1 MVSVLVLLP
10 KGGDVGDDARFE
22 ALWAAVEE
30 TRQQVAQIR
39 EMLAA
44 GVNLNANNR
53 PPVNRARAEGIARGQ
68 PVDRRRNPAPRV
80 QPDSEDDSDEE
91 ENVGYGLHPPV
102 RRPREQDD
110 YRLKADLPSF
120 NGNLRIEDFLDWI
133 TEVERF
139 FEMMEIPEE
148 KMVRFVAF
156 RLKGG
161 AAVWWDQLQK
171 NRQRQGK
178 ALVRTWCRMKQ
189 LMIGRFLPPDYEQY
203 LFQVLQDCS
212 QGPRSVFDYTA
223 EFSRLLER
231 NNLNETE
238 GQRVARYM
246 NGLKPSLRDKIGLQV
261 VWTVEEAHNL
271 ALKAEL
277 MERRGGASGF
287 RRNNPESL
295 FNTRDKGG
303 SSSQAGVLNQN
314 KEGGSSS
321 NSQATQGNRNI
332 PRNPNQNTNM
342 NLNPNPYA
350 RPAPGVCYR
359 CRKPGH
365 LSNTCPDRRRP
376 VNWIEGEGGDP
387 EATGEDA
394 GEDDCYEGV
403 EFAEEDGERINCVV
417 QRVLYTP
424 RQEDAGQ
431 QNNIFR
437 SYCTGRDNTYLFTWG
452 SHKIAMAPYK
462 RKALSGSA
470 PEVEKQSFLTV
481 SNSEMEFVADIKSV
495 QELYALVVKALVVEE
510 EKFPFAIRHKS
521 GALNRV
527 ADALSRRANLLV
539 TLAHEIVG
547 FECLKELYQGDED
560 FKEIWMKCIENH
572 PVSDFHENE
581 GFLFR
586 GNRL

>member
-1 MVSVLVLLP
+1 MANNEARDEKSI
-10 KGGDVGDDARFE
+10 GGDHGVE
-22 ALWAAVEE
+22 ALWAAMEE

-53 PPVNRARAEGIARGQ
+53 PPVNRARASHPTYE
-68 PVDRRRNPAPRV
+68 
-80 QPDSEDDSDEE
+80 EDDM
-91 ENVGYGLHPPV
+91 GYGLPPPA

-120 NGNLRIEDFLDWI
+120 NGNLRIEDFLDWV
-133 TEVERF
+133 TKVERF

-178 ALVRTWCRMKQ
+178 ALVRTWRRMKQ

-212 QGPRSVFDYTA
+212 QGSRSVFDYTT

-238 GQRVARYM
+238 GQRV
-246 NGLKPSLRDKIGLQV
+246 

-271 ALKAEL
+271 TLKAEL
-277 MERRGGASGF
+277 MERRGGVSGF
-287 RRNNPESL
+287 RRNNPESS

-303 SSSQAGVLNQN
+303 N
-314 KEGGSSS
+314 
-321 NSQATQGNRNI
+321 NS
-332 PRNPNQNTNM
+332 QNTNT

-350 RPAPGVCYR
+350 RPTPGVCYR

-365 LSNTCPDRRRP
+365 LSNTCPDHRRP
-376 VNWIEGEGGDP
+376 INWIEGEGGDP
-387 EATGEDA
+387 EATREDA

-403 EFAEEDGERINCVV
+403 EFA
-417 QRVLYTP
+417 
-424 RQEDAGQ
+424 
-431 QNNIFR
+431 
-437 SYCTGRDNTYLFTWG
+437 
-452 SHKIAMAPYK
+452 
-462 RKALSGSA
+462 
-470 PEVEKQSFLTV
+470 
-481 SNSEMEFVADIKSV
+481 
-495 QELYALVVKALVVEE
+495 
-510 EKFPFAIRHKS
+510 
-521 GALNRV
+521 
-527 ADALSRRANLLV
+527 
-539 TLAHEIVG
+539 
-547 FECLKELYQGDED
+547 
-560 FKEIWMKCIENH
+560 
-572 PVSDFHENE
+572 
-581 GFLFR
+581 
-586 GNRL
+586 